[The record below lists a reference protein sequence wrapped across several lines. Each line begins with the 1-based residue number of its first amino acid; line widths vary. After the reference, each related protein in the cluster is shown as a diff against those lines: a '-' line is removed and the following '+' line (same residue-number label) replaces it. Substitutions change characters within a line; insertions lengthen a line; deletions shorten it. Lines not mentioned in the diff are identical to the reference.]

1 MVKKSLTL
9 FERIR
14 RLKRIIRYLHKRGTL
29 FRSKAPENKI
39 QVLQPKPRKKKI
51 WRPWRKIKY
60 LARKGSLFRRKRGS
74 GVPKY
79 QPSSSSPNR
88 KKRSKS
94 NPYLAY
100 RRVRFLINT
109 GRLFSRKIPDRRV
122 KKKKRRTLRKIR
134 YLLYRGSFFKVRTDS
149 FKSFWKNYLRTLLK
163 PEYLMIIINSTVL
176 FLLAY
181 LFVFTLLNFTSSL
194 SALTFEIKSN
204 IYYYNISYLVRSRD
218 WTTDA
223 IKVVYS
229 SGPFLCLIFSL
240 IVIIIYINISQET
253 WFVRLLLFWI
263 FCHAFIHFF
272 GEMLIG
278 TILMKGFGLSIVYM
292 FLIEYKKLLIILG
305 SSFFL
310 IFSGFV
316 LTKMALFSG
325 NTYFNMLTHSNRS
338 YFLHSQFL
346 IPYLLGYTILILIKS
361 PEITRFDVLVNL
373 TMFFIILPLVI
384 RGRSMKDMYFD
395 PEIRKIRI
403 RWIFL
408 LITTAALL
416 SFRVFFGFGV
426 RIG

>member
-1 MVKKSLTL
+1 MVKKKLTL
-9 FERIR
+9 SERYR
-14 RLKRIIRYLHKRGTL
+14 RLKRIIRFLSRRGTL
-29 FRSKAPENKI
+29 FHSRVPGKQIPVK
-39 QVLQPKPRKKKI
+39 QQPSSKKKV
-51 WRPWRKIKY
+51 WRPWRKIRY
-60 LARKGSLFRRKRGS
+60 LMRRGSLFGKKKRAGIPGHPLQS
-74 GVPKY
+74 VS
-79 QPSSSSPNR
+79 QSR
-88 KKRSKS
+88 KKKS
-94 NPYLAY
+94 SFSPYLIY
-100 RRVRFLINT
+100 RRLRYLINT
-109 GRLFSRKIPDRRV
+109 GRLFSRKIPDLPV

-134 YLLYRGSFFKVRTDS
+134 YLLYRRSLFKFRTDS
-149 FKSFWKNYLRTLLK
+149 FKSFWKDYFRTLLK
-163 PEYLMIIINSTVL
+163 PEYLKIIINSTVI

-181 LFVFTLLNFTSSL
+181 LFVFALLNFTSSI
-194 SALTFEIKSN
+194 SALTFDIKSN

-229 SGPFLCLIFSL
+229 AGPFLCLIFSL

-263 FCHAFIHFF
+263 FCHAYIHFF

-292 FLIEYKKLLIILG
+292 FLVEYKKLLIILG

-325 NTYFNMLTHSNRS
+325 NTYFNMLTRSNRS
-338 YFLHSQFL
+338 YFLQSQFL
-346 IPYLLGYTILILIKS
+346 IPYLLGFTIIVLLKS
-361 PEITRFDVLVNL
+361 PEITEFDVLVNL

-408 LITTAALL
+408 LITAAALFF
-416 SFRVFFGFGV
+416 FRVLFGFGV